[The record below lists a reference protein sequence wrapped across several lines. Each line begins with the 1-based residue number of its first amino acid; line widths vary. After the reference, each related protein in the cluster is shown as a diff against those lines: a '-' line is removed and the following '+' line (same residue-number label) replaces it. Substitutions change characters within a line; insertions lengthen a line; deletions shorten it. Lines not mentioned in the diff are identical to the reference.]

1 MGDRKELNK
10 YIPPDFDPKHLSK
23 VRIKKQSKVQIRFML
38 PCGVQCSTC
47 GEFMG
52 AGKKFNAK
60 KEQAG
65 SYLNIKRFRFF
76 WKCNVCSTE
85 LVMSTDPKNQD
96 YKLER
101 GGTRLFEL
109 HKAKDKEK
117 EDSAA
122 EALRK
127 EETDDAMTAM
137 EAKAEASRREMDSL
151 AALETMLNNG
161 ERHRGLGPE
170 QILQRMKQQDATNV
184 QDTSIKE
191 VQLLQAQED
200 EDMAAAQ
207 QAFRDQNVRRIPD
220 VAPNDWSTS
229 SSSSSS
235 SSSYTSSTS
244 AGSTSSSSTSSSG
257 GILQKRPR
265 ETTGKKVPPPP
276 VILKRRKKND
286 TSTTSVVAPPPP
298 PSSALGVTMYKSSS
312 DEED

>member
-1 MGDRKELNK
+1 
-10 YIPPDFDPKHLSK
+10 
-23 VRIKKQSKVQIRFML
+23 
-38 PCGVQCSTC
+38 
-47 GEFMG
+47 MG

-229 SSSSSS
+229 SSSSS
-235 SSSYTSSTS
+235 YTSSTS
-244 AGSTSSSSTSSSG
+244 AGSTASSSTSSSG

-286 TSTTSVVAPPPP
+286 TSTISVVAPPPP